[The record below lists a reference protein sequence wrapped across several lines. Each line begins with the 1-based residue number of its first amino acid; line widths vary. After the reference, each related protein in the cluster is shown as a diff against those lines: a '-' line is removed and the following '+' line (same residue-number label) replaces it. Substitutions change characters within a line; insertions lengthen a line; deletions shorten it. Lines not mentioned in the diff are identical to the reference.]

1 VSERILINEIK
12 LTRGLDPDENLKE
25 LARDL
30 KANGQKVPIL
40 VLPDLSLVDGLRRV
54 MALHAAGVT
63 EVDAIVASTFEEA
76 IEALHLA
83 HSGLPPDRVRRSW
96 EIARDLNPLIQERK
110 IRFIRERQKGVRRT
124 ERQPSTQPLAR
135 TLLEYAIGKG
145 YDKIVQTYQLA
156 FAHKPTGWRETIRA
170 LEARELTVGGA
181 YDKIRGK
188 TPLRGN
194 IRTVKEQKQIVDGA
208 ARQLTAL
215 LMSLEKLA
223 WPIVIPIKDRQL
235 AIEELRKNRGKL
247 ARIIHLLEEAE
258 PND

>member
-1 VSERILINEIK
+1 MSERILIDEIK

-30 KANGQKVPIL
+30 KAHGQRVPIL
-40 VLPDLSLVDGLRRV
+40 VLSDLSLVDGLRRV
-54 MALHAAGVT
+54 MALHTAGVT
-63 EVDAIVASTFEEA
+63 EVDAIVASTYEEA

-83 HSGLPPDRVRRSW
+83 HSGNPPDRVRRAW
-96 EIARDLNPLIQERK
+96 EIERDLNPLIQERK
-110 IRFIRERQKGVRRT
+110 AKLIRQRQVGIPRN

-135 TLLEYAIGKG
+135 TLMEHAIGKG
-145 YDKIVQTYQLA
+145 YDKIVQTYRLA
-156 FAHKPTGWRETIRA
+156 FALKPTGWREVIRA
-170 LEARELTVGGA
+170 LEAGEITIGKA
-181 YDKIRGK
+181 YDTIRGK

-215 LMSLEKLA
+215 MMSLEKLA
-223 WPIVIPIKDRQL
+223 WPIVIPIKDRQPAL
-235 AIEELRKNRGKL
+235 DELRKNRGKL

-258 PND
+258 SND